1 MACKHERKPRVFA
14 PPARRISPANAL
26 AHLRY
31 HGRCGDST
39 IPESPGPQRY
49 GGTMSE
55 IDRYRGFDGGLSRRT
70 SRGLSQIQS
79 GCSLAIARVEA
90 RTDIQAAQ
98 VDAVAAV
105 AQRAMQGI
113 AFVSQVE

>member
-1 MACKHERKPRVFA
+1 
-14 PPARRISPANAL
+14 
-26 AHLRY
+26 
-31 HGRCGDST
+31 
-39 IPESPGPQRY
+39 
-49 GGTMSE
+49 MSE
-55 IDRYRGFDGGLSRRT
+55 IDRYRAFDGGLSRRT

-79 GCSLAIARVEA
+79 GSSLAIARVEA

-113 AFVSQVE
+113 AFVSQVEQQLGQVVPLAVTRLQAIGDLAALGMGQVLADTVHQVRGR